1 MQGPIWVVMKKK
13 ADGLRKIK
21 KPWPTKEAMEQ
32 VYGMNLWGGKA
43 TGFYSGDGSHKPE
56 LVDPYIVVVTS
67 FLSSFKNPLVVC
79 DLGCGD
85 FNVGKELV
93 RYTKSYVA
101 IDIVPALIARNKE
114 KFGEGNLEFQCLD
127 IAVDDLPFGDCAILR
142 QVLQHLS
149 NTEVQSIVDKLSQ
162 FKYVIITEH
171 LPEGDFVPNKEI
183 ISGQGIRLKKQS
195 GIDLLAPPFNFRVQ
209 EQKELLSV
217 ALEDGMGVILTTLF
231 RTF

>member
-1 MQGPIWVVMKKK
+1 M
-13 ADGLRKIK
+13 
-21 KPWPTKEAMEQ
+21 
-32 VYGMNLWGGKA
+32 
-43 TGFYSGDGSHKPE
+43 
-56 LVDPYIVVVTS
+56 
-67 FLSSFKNPLVVC
+67 
-79 DLGCGD
+79 
-85 FNVGKELV
+85 
-93 RYTKSYVA
+93 
-101 IDIVPALIARNKE
+101 
-114 KFGEGNLEFQCLD
+114 EFQCLD